1 MTRNRTADP
10 QIVSDRLKQL
20 RKEKGIKTQ
29 TDLQKLTGVSLIS
42 IKRYESGE
50 TIPEDPNLSKLASF
64 YRVDSAWI
72 LGKSDFRNI
81 WEQYD
86 QNHSEDVKRLSST
99 VRFMEIAEALG
110 LYNSQDPDSDEDFYK
125 YVEMYEERKK
135 AMKTRKDITIIT
147 GSDENRIIENFVT
160 GEITIQA
167 VSEEDVERGFQYLI
181 QIGIIADQ

>member
-10 QIVSDRLKQL
+10 QTVSDRLKQL

-29 TDLQKLTGVSLIS
+29 AELQKLTGIPLIS
-42 IKRYESGE
+42 IKRYESGG

-86 QNHSEDVKRLSST
+86 QNHSEDVKTISSA

-125 YVEMYEERKK
+125 YVEMYEERKN
-135 AMKTRKDITIIT
+135 AMKTRKDITVIT
-147 GSDENRIIENFVT
+147 GSDENRIIDNFET
-160 GEITIQA
+160 GEIIIQA
-167 VSEEDVERGFQYLI
+167 VTEEDVEKGFQQLI
-181 QIGIIADQ
+181 RRGMINE